1 VKTIGWKIS
10 ENLLGYRVKQ
20 VSRHRQRTACISSVA
35 KDDAKEKSARTNELD
50 GLERSVVGLKNR
62 RRIFANY
69 FHCRESGITT
79 KQKNSPTKHE
89 TFRDQVDRR
98 SAKGRSVREL
108 IASSRD
114 SHHHGFSLTLD

>member
-69 FHCRESGITT
+69 FHCRE
-79 KQKNSPTKHE
+79 
-89 TFRDQVDRR
+89 RLRR
-98 SAKGRSVREL
+98 SRRTVRQSTRHFEIKL
-108 IASSRD
+108 IGEAPKAEAF
-114 SHHHGFSLTLD
+114 GN